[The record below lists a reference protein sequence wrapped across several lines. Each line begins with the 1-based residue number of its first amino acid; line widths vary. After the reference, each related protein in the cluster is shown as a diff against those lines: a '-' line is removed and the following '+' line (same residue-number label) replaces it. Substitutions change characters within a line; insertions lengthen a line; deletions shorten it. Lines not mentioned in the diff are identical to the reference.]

1 MSKHNNTMTVTRM
14 RESIL
19 GTTAGVSG
27 AAVLVQ
33 TADFCRGSLDP
44 IGREENFGNLNYQP
58 TGITKV
64 RDCIIIALGHPEFQ
78 SVEKHSR
85 HDVSS
90 HPASFGLTNARA
102 PSPAPRALSRATERE
117 YSRIRSVVGDNSRR
131 LALLR

>member
-1 MSKHNNTMTVTRM
+1 MSEHNNTMSARM
-14 RESIL
+14 REFIPA
-19 GTTAGVSG
+19 TTPGVSG

-64 RDCIIIALGHPEFQ
+64 RDCIIIGHPEFQ

-90 HPASFGLTNARA
+90 HRASFGLTNARA